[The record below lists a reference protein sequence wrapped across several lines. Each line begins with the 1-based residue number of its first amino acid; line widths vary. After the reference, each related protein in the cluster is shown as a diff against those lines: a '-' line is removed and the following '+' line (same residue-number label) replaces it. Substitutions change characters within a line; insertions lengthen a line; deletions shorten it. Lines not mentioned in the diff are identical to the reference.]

1 VAKPILLAPTAPA
14 IPSPRDLREDMER
27 KLDEARAKHA
37 AAILDA
43 YELIQALHDAG
54 SLNLL
59 RGLAGAEDDIIGRI
73 SSSLNSPEA
82 IRGIRNFIVLSK
94 IAASIDPKILEAVSG
109 AISDSR
115 TGHGTDKESTKQKA
129 AQKPPSLWTIFK
141 RLRSENSRR
150 ALGAATDILDT
161 VGQSLSD

>member
-14 IPSPRDLREDMER
+14 IPSPRDLREDLER
-27 KLDEARAKHA
+27 KLDEARVKHA

-54 SLNLL
+54 ALNLL

-94 IAASIDPKILEAVSG
+94 IAASIDPKILEAVSS
-109 AISDSR
+109 AIAGSR
-115 TGHGTDKESTKQKA
+115 AEHGTGKESPKEQA
-129 AQKPPSLWTIFK
+129 RQEPPSLWTIFK

-150 ALGAATDILDT
+150 AMAAATDILDT
-161 VGQSLSD
+161 VGRSLSD